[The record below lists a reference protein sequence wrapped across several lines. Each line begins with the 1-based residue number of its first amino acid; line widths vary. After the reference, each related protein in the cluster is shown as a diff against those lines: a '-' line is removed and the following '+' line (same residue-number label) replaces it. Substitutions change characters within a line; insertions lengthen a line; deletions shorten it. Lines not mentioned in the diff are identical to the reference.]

1 MTDFAFNECATVTVT
16 RVGRSEIP
24 VSRITHVFRNPE
36 AVAALGYAQSYTRD
50 DGNFYPGMRVPTPS
64 EFSIAFR
71 AWLGRALQREFPR
84 DLSYF
89 SVVTTASEDLLPI
102 QRIPHYDSTDPTL
115 CAVVI
120 YLCDSRFGG
129 TSFYRHRKTGYEE
142 ITEDRRRNYQLA
154 LDNELRLYGPPKR
167 EYVNGNTPL
176 FERIFSNPLEFNSAI
191 VYAGRMLHAGNI
203 PPVFSPPR
211 TRDDWR
217 LTITSL
223 LFSGSSASAL

>member
-1 MTDFAFNECATVTVT
+1 MTDFAFNECANVKVT

-36 AVAALGYAQSYTRD
+36 AVAALGYAQSYNPD

-102 QRIPHYDSTDPTL
+102 QRIPHYDSTDPAL
-115 CAVVI
+115 WAAVI

-142 ITEDRRRNYQLA
+142 ITEDHRRNYQLA

-167 EYVNGNTPL
+167 EYANADTPL
-176 FERIFSNPLEFNSAI
+176 FERIFCNPLQFNSAI
-191 VYAGRMLHAGNI
+191 VYPGRMLHAGDM

-211 TRDDWR
+211 SKDEWR
-217 LTITSL
+217 LTITSV
-223 LFSGSSASAL
+223 LFSGQ